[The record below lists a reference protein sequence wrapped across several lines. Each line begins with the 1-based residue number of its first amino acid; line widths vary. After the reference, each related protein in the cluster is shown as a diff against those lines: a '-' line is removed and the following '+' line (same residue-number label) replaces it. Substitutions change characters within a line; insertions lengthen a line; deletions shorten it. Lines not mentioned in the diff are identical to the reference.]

1 MVAFY
6 ARFRAR
12 NTLICIYISKQGYKT
27 FRKQT
32 SKQAKK
38 NKKITTF
45 APLYNIANRVFLS
58 KTYRKLLLSSLVAI
72 VVFAFLGKAL
82 HTHSSDYWQSLMQT
96 EESADNGIA
105 DDCPICQYNLF
116 FFLSFES
123 ATIALFATI
132 IFTAFIPTVI
142 LRTKEVV
149 RWASLRAPPA
159 I

>member
-1 MVAFY
+1 MSK
-6 ARFRAR
+6 
-12 NTLICIYISKQGYKT
+12 IY
-27 FRKQT
+27 RKQ
-32 SKQAKK
+32 
-38 NKKITTF
+38 
-45 APLYNIANRVFLS
+45 
-58 KTYRKLLLSSLVAI
+58 LLSLFVAI
-72 VVFAFLGKAL
+72 VIIAFLGKTL
-82 HTHSSDYWQSLMQT
+82 HTHSNEYWHTLTQT
-96 EESADNGIA
+96 EDTDNDGLV

>member
-6 ARFRAR
+6 TRFRAR
-12 NTLICIYISKQGYKT
+12 NTLICIYISKQRYKT

-32 SKQAKK
+32 SKKT
-38 NKKITTF
+38 KKITTF

>member
-1 MVAFY
+1 
-6 ARFRAR
+6 
-12 NTLICIYISKQGYKT
+12 
-27 FRKQT
+27 
-32 SKQAKK
+32 
-38 NKKITTF
+38 
-45 APLYNIANRVFLS
+45 VFLS
-58 KTYRKLLLSSLVAI
+58 KTYRKQLLSLFVAI
-72 VVFAFLGKAL
+72 VIIAFLGKAL
-82 HTHSSDYWQSLMQT
+82 HTHSNEYWQSLMQT
-96 EESADNGIA
+96 EESADNDGLV

>member
-12 NTLICIYISKQGYKT
+12 NTLICIYISKQRYKT

-32 SKQAKK
+32 SKK

-105 DDCPICQYNLF
+105 DDCPICHFNLF